1 MPTLDLIAGLGNPGR
16 EYEATRHNFG
26 FLGVDALLRAWTPL
40 GAPTLISSRKDPF
53 ELFKATAPGPQ
64 RMFLLKPLT
73 YMNKSGEAVRRVLDY
88 YHLDAANLLVLHDEM
103 DLPLG
108 RMRLKKGGGNAGH
121 NGLRSTTAAI
131 GNDYRRVRIGIG
143 HPGDKALVHAYVLN
157 DFGKPEQPWVE
168 DLCTA
173 SADHAALLAAHD
185 DTGFQNKVHL
195 FMDARGHAAVKR
207 LGEKSDG

>member
-40 GAPTLISSRKDPF
+40 GTPTLVSSRKDPF

-88 YHLDAANLLVLHDEM
+88 YHLDAGNLLVLHDEM

-121 NGLRSTTAAI
+121 NGLKSIDLHAGTPDYHRLRLGIGKPAGFEGASFVLGRFAPFERPLVDEVLQAVISGVELLLRGDFTAA
-131 GNDYRRVRIGIG
+131 
-143 HPGDKALVHAYVLN
+143 
-157 DFGKPEQPWVE
+157 QQ
-168 DLCTA
+168 LCNGFVPSA
-173 SADHAALLAAHD
+173 SA
-185 DTGFQNKVHL
+185 GIS
-195 FMDARGHAAVKR
+195 G
-207 LGEKSDG
+207 